1 MTCVLGEGQN
11 ISCSMA
17 DGILEFYIRY
27 IERGYDP
34 LAPHIDRGFSPHIDR
49 GYERVSDGGID
60 RGFNPRIYR
69 GLERGHERGVRL
81 TIRNLIYLLLLQI
94 LFKVLE
100 NIYKS
105 YCIIIYLVQISWT
118 EPY

>member
-69 GLERGHERGVRL
+69 GLERGHERGSEIDYKKSDIFTSSTDPL
-81 TIRNLIYLLLLQI
+81 QSIGKIYT
-94 LFKVLE
+94 KVIVL
-100 NIYKS
+100 
-105 YCIIIYLVQISWT
+105 
-118 EPY
+118 